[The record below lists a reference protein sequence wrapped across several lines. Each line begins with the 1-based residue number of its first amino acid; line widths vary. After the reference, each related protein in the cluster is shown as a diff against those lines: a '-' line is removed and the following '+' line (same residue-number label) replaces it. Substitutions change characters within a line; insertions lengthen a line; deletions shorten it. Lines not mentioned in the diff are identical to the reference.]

1 MINPR
6 FLLIAICAL
15 FFLSCNKVIL
25 IVDEI
30 PPNTPP
36 NEPIFLSGSFN
47 NWKEAD
53 YNYVVKQLQDGR
65 YGVVLPALQGR
76 IEYKFSRG
84 SWLTV
89 ETDSCGNSIPNR
101 ELEVKEANEIVVSI
115 KNWKDRSAT
124 ICNYVSVFVQSDSSK
139 IKPDED
145 LYLVGNHNNWK
156 LFDPMYKMTKISSGL
171 YKGRLPKGLDL
182 LEFKVTRGDWTKVE
196 VDFGGSISAPH
207 TLDNKADSMF
217 IKVPFWNDYIMD
229 SHPRLTVV
237 VHRLPPFPEGE
248 GLYLASNINNWDPSA
263 EGYAFEKLEDSNHW
277 ALTIPR
283 KGDRMFFKI
292 TRGNWSTVE
301 GTSSGSEIENREWVF
316 GKKDTVFV
324 RVEGW
329 RKN

>member
-124 ICNYVSVFVQSDSSK
+124 ICNYVSVYVQSDSSK
-139 IKPDED
+139 IKPD
-145 LYLVGNHNNWK
+145 
-156 LFDPMYKMTKISSGL
+156 
-171 YKGRLPKGLDL
+171 
-182 LEFKVTRGDWTKVE
+182 
-196 VDFGGSISAPH
+196 
-207 TLDNKADSMF
+207 
-217 IKVPFWNDYIMD
+217 
-229 SHPRLTVV
+229 
-237 VHRLPPFPEGE
+237 
-248 GLYLASNINNWDPSA
+248 
-263 EGYAFEKLEDSNHW
+263 
-277 ALTIPR
+277 
-283 KGDRMFFKI
+283 
-292 TRGNWSTVE
+292 
-301 GTSSGSEIENREWVF
+301 
-316 GKKDTVFV
+316 
-324 RVEGW
+324 
-329 RKN
+329 